1 MGKLDREF
9 NDLFCEAER
18 AQRCLHPTTESQR
31 QALSRRCAVGEVVE
45 ASRGLYARAAY
56 WKLLKPDKRTL
67 HVVRGMQLAHPD
79 RIFCGETA
87 ALVWGLPV
95 SYARLTTIFVATRG
109 HGHKVRDGVRG
120 RPLTWCH
127 VEGSECEVVGGV
139 RVTPLAS
146 TAFDCLRS
154 MPFPDALAVADATLR
169 ASGKGREAMRRELA
183 TTGRGRRGIRR
194 VIGIMGYADA
204 LSESWAESVARAHVI
219 TQGFA
224 MPELQVPFSQP
235 LNPGRTFRVDMTWTR
250 ADGSLVL
257 CEVDGHQKYED
268 EQMLH
273 GRSAA
278 RVLADEQ
285 HREAQ
290 LTLYEHPIL
299 RLDYADLVDTSRFV
313 RKLLT
318 YGIPRSESV
327 AHEVRTLAEKNP
339 RASLR
344 FAVVRTSEDSRR
356 PGTRGTEG
364 ARRGTI
370 VGDVV

>member
-1 MGKLDREF
+1 MGKLDRKL
-9 NDLFCEAER
+9 DGLFYEAER
-18 AQRCLHPTTESQR
+18 ARRCLHPTSESQR
-31 QALSRRCAVGEVVE
+31 QALSRRCTAGEVVE

-56 WKLLKPDKRTL
+56 WKQLKPDKQTL

-87 ALVWGLPV
+87 SLVWGLPV

-109 HGHKVRDGVRG
+109 HGRKAREGTRG
-120 RPLTWCH
+120 QPLTWRH
-127 VEGSECEVVGGV
+127 VESDDFKVVDGV

-146 TAFDCLRS
+146 TAFDCLCS

-169 ASGKGREAMRRELA
+169 ASGKGHEAMRRELA
-183 TTGRGRRGIRR
+183 ATGHERRGIRR

-235 LNPGRTFRVDMTWTR
+235 LDPGRIFRVDMTWTR

-273 GRSAA
+273 GRSTA

-290 LTLYEHPIL
+290 LTLYGHPIL

-318 YGIPRSESV
+318 YGIPRSKSV
-327 AHEVRTLAEKNP
+327 AREVRLLAEKDP

-344 FAVVRTSEDSRR
+344 FAVIRTSEDSRR
-356 PGTRGTEG
+356 PGTREAEG